1 MWGSL
6 FGGGAT
12 AAKKKQDAAKNSIVG
27 LREQVNMLEKK
38 EAHLQKQIDELTA
51 TAKRNV
57 QTNKKGTHSPPM
69 HPPLPPNPSGQ
80 SRRGGVVGGGLM
92 ATDADWTTSRFG
104 SPETKEGP

>member
-1 MWGSL
+1 MNMWGSL

-12 AAKKKQDAAKNSIVG
+12 AAKKKQDAAKNSIVK

-57 QTNKKGTHSPPM
+57 QTNKKGKPHPASVSPA
-69 HPPLPPNPSGQ
+69 LVSLSKQ
-80 SRRGGVVGGGLM
+80 RGR
-92 ATDADWTTSRFG
+92 D
-104 SPETKEGP
+104 